1 MPRKDASKSPPGR
14 RRLGRGL
21 TSLMST
27 AVPIETAAS
36 PGPSP
41 PPSTDAHLPPP
52 DEGEIRLIG
61 TEQIRANPKQ
71 PRQHFDEQS
80 LEALAASIRTAGL
93 MQPLVVR
100 PDATGGFQLI
110 VGERRWRA
118 AQRIGLARIPAV
130 IRELD
135 DQAAA
140 EWALIENIQREDLNP
155 LERADAFRRLTDEF
169 GLTHQ
174 QVADQVG
181 LDRSTITTFL
191 RLHDLDDVCRNA
203 VRSGQLTHAHAR
215 ELLALTNIDL
225 RQQTAQMAIRQ
236 DWSVRTLKSRVKSL
250 LGPRRTRTRTA
261 TSAAPAHR
269 LDLERRLGEHLGTK
283 IQVQPGKQKGAGR
296 LVIDFYTHDQFE
308 GLMQRLGFDTDT
320 L

>member
-1 MPRKDASKSPPGR
+1 MPPRKDASKSPPGR

-27 AVPIETAAS
+27 AVPIEAPVS
-36 PGPSP
+36 GGSR
-41 PPSTDAHLPPP
+41 LPPATGGPVP
-52 DEGEIRLIG
+52 DPDQGEIRLIATG
-61 TEQIRANPKQ
+61 QISANPNQ
-71 PRQHFDEQS
+71 PRQHFDERA
-80 LEALAASIRTAGL
+80 LNALAASIRTAGL
-93 MQPLVVR
+93 MQPIVVR
-100 PDATGGFQLI
+100 PDVTGGFELI

-118 AQRIGLARIPAV
+118 AKKIGLARIPAV

-135 DQAAA
+135 DQAVA

-181 LDRSTITTFL
+181 LDRSTITSFL

-203 VRSGQLTHAHAR
+203 VRSGHLTHAHAR
-215 ELLALTNIDL
+215 ELLAITNIEL
-225 RQQTAQMAIRQ
+225 RQQAAQMAIRQ

-250 LGPRRTRTRTA
+250 LGPPARRTRPA
-261 TSAAPAHR
+261 TSATPAHR

-283 IQVQPGKQKGAGR
+283 VQVLPGKQKGSGR

-308 GLMQRLGFDTDT
+308 GLMQRLGFE